1 MTSPTP
7 EIRPLKKVLIANR
20 GEIAVRVIR
29 GCHELGIAT
38 VAVYSDADRKSGH
51 VRKAMEAR
59 FIGPAPSSQSYLRG
73 DHILEVAKEVGADA
87 IHPGYG
93 FLSENADFA
102 RKVAAAGLTWIGPP
116 PSSIDAMGSKTESR
130 QLMQAA
136 GVPVVPGTVEPLAD
150 EAEAV
155 KVAAEIGYP
164 VMLKAA
170 AGGGGK
176 GMRRVNRPEDLPGA
190 WRAARSEAVSSFG
203 DDAVYIEKFVVNPRH
218 VEVQVLSDAHGTCVH
233 LFERDCSIQ
242 RRNQKVVEETP
253 CPVLSEETR
262 QAMTQ
267 VAIQAAKAVD
277 YVGAGTVEFLY
288 GADGS
293 FYFLEMN
300 TRLQVEHPITEMVTG
315 VDLVQAQLRIAAGE
329 PLWFAQEDLQQTGH
343 AIECRVYAEDPAANW
358 APSPGLITG
367 YQEPGGPWVRVDTAV
382 YQGAVVP
389 VHYDPMVAKLVVWGR
404 DRDDA
409 IRRTAR
415 ALREYRVRGI
425 RTSIPFF
432 QAVMKDPDWLAG
444 NVDTGFLSEERME
457 RLTAATRHD
466 DVALIAAVISQLERD
481 HARSA
486 APAASGSGNSNRWK
500 WSYR

>member
-1 MTSPTP
+1 MQTQ
-7 EIRPLKKVLIANR
+7 RPLKKVLVANR

-29 GCHELGIAT
+29 GCHELGIET
-38 VAVYSDADRKSGH
+38 VAVFSDADRRSGH

-59 FIGPAPSSQSYLRG
+59 YIGPSPSSQSYLRG
-73 DHILEVAKEVGADA
+73 DHIIEVALETGADG

-102 RKVAAAGLTWIGPP
+102 RKVEAAGLIWIGPP

-136 GVPVVPGTVEPLAD
+136 GVPVVPGTVEALKD
-150 EAEAV
+150 EEEAER
-155 KVAAEIGYP
+155 VAAEIGFP
-164 VMLKAA
+164 VMIKAA
-170 AGGGGK
+170 GGGGGK
-176 GMRRVNRPEDLPGA
+176 GMRRVDRLEDMKSA
-190 WRAARSEAVSSFG
+190 WRAARSEAMSSFSN
-203 DDAVYIEKFVVNPRH
+203 DAVYIEKFVVNPRH
-218 VEVQVLSDAHGTCVH
+218 VEVQVLADTHGTTVH

-253 CPVLSEETR
+253 CPVLSDETR
-262 QAMTQ
+262 HAMTQ
-267 VAIQAAKAVD
+267 VAIQAAEAVG

-315 VDLVQAQLRIAAGE
+315 IDLVQAQLRIAAGE
-329 PLWFAQEDLQQTGH
+329 PLWFTQDDLKQVGH
-343 AIECRVYAEDPAANW
+343 AIECRIYAEDPSANW
-358 APSPGLITG
+358 SPSPGLITG

-382 YQGAVVP
+382 YPGATVP
-389 VHYDPMVAKLVVWGR
+389 IDYDPMVAKLVVWGR
-404 DRDDA
+404 DRDEA
-409 IRRTAR
+409 IRRTSR

-432 QAVMKDPDWLAG
+432 REIMADPDWIAG
-444 NVDTGFLSEERME
+444 KVDTGFLSEERMA

-466 DVALIAAVISQLERD
+466 DIAIMAAAIAQLERD
-481 HARSA
+481 HARAA
-486 APAASGSGNSNRWK
+486 APAAAGTAVGNRWK